1 MVLNHTL
8 FVPSISDRKSV
19 LISFSV
25 IMLVFGIVAIEVWD
39 TELPVWAF
47 ILSLSIGDT
56 GRIVGTPRGRRI
68 CKSRAKPVV
77 EA

>member
-47 ILSLSIGDT
+47 ILSLSIGAPSCCALSFEFYT
-56 GRIVGTPRGRRI
+56 
-68 CKSRAKPVV
+68 
-77 EA
+77 E